1 MPRAGVLHPG
11 PFLASL
17 RDAEREKHKVPSQ
30 HMQVRGLGARTFWGP
45 CRAVPLCSLLCGL
58 GRMVGGNVQMGPCSP
73 SSASPSLQRR
83 MKSQECPE
91 GQDSGGSQAPPPHYF
106 LRHPHSP
113 KCWVGPL
120 LRLQEPGDH
129 KGPQK
134 PAPKFLPWSRDP
146 SHVTAQSRSPARQ
159 ADLHVRVLRAG
170 LLAVPLG
177 LPALVAVNE
186 LGQEGGLPGISCDEL
201 VLQELF
207 GGGPLQ
213 GDGQVSL
220 GEGWLGSSFKLLEL

>member
-1 MPRAGVLHPG
+1 MCPTLV
-11 PFLASL
+11 PFLASS
-17 RDAEREKHKVPSQ
+17 RDAKCEKHKVPSQ
-30 HMQVRGLGARTFWGP
+30 HMQVRGLGAHTFWGP

-83 MKSQECPE
+83 MKSQESPE

-106 LRHPHSP
+106 LRHPHGP

-120 LRLQEPGDH
+120 LRLQEPGGH

-146 SHVTAQSRSPARQ
+146 LACHSPELKPCTTSRPTCPSPRSWTP
-159 ADLHVRVLRAG
+159 RRAPRTSS
-170 LLAVPLG
+170 ACS
-177 LPALVAVNE
+177 
-186 LGQEGGLPGISCDEL
+186 GQ
-201 VLQELF
+201 
-207 GGGPLQ
+207 
-213 GDGQVSL
+213 
-220 GEGWLGSSFKLLEL
+220 